1 MAIEMVCGLPG
12 SGKSYYMTSEIL
24 SALKKNRPVFCNYP
38 IKNCYQLT
46 FDDLC
51 YSSFPEGSLLCI
63 DEANSWF
70 RARDWAK
77 LPREVFSF
85 FMHHRHFKLDM
96 IIISQIPTTVDVNI
110 RDIVSWYI
118 WSRSFR
124 FPFSERVSFFKYDYY
139 YSIDDLSAFR
149 NSFTSK
155 IKKPSSKVFSQFDS
169 YYKFVEMQR
178 KENPL
183 LKW

>member
-1 MAIEMVCGLPG
+1 MIEMVCGLPG
-12 SGKSYYMTSEIL
+12 SGKSYYMSSEIL
-24 SALKKNRPVFCNYP
+24 RALEKHRPVFCNYP
-38 IKNCYQLT
+38 IKGTYKLT
-46 FDDLC
+46 FNDMC

-96 IIISQIPTTVDVNI
+96 IILAQIPTTVDVNI
-110 RDIVSWYI
+110 RDIVSYYV
-118 WSRSFR
+118 WSRATKK
-124 FPFSERVSFFKYDYY
+124 PFSEEALWFRYDYY
-139 YSIDDLSAFR
+139 YSIEDLTNFR
-149 NSFTSK
+149 NAFMTRRKVASK
-155 IKKPSSKVFSQFDS
+155 KVFEEFDS

-178 KENPL
+178 KRISME
-183 LKW
+183 KW